1 MIRSYA
7 GRVGALCT
15 TSLCLSMP
23 GLARAADA
31 TEVVVSATRTERA
44 VDLVPSDVT
53 VVTAA
58 TLETRTFDR
67 LDEALNAEAGMY
79 GGRVRGTSSTS
90 HTLIMLNGMP
100 LNSGWYGGVNW
111 QNVSM
116 ENVDRI
122 EIVRGPASAL
132 YGGNAMGGA
141 INIITVLPEQFEANL
156 QTRVGSDDYASY
168 RASAGDKYFGRLAV
182 RLGAEYDNDLVGRPI
197 DYVFRPVTSGAGA
210 LTGGES
216 SLNRQGRDYWIVGDK
231 GEQHQRQWSANF
243 AAAYDLSDTGRMRLD
258 WQNGYAKYYNG
269 APNSYVLDASGQAAF
284 A

>member
-1 MIRSYA
+1 MIRSNWA
-7 GRVGALCT
+7 RVGALFT
-15 TSLCLSMP
+15 HSLFL
-23 GLARAADA
+23 LAPAWVRAADT
-31 TEVVVSATRTERA
+31 TEVVVSATRTERSI
-44 VDLVPSDVT
+44 DLVPSDVS

-58 TLETRTFDR
+58 TLATRTFDR

-111 QNVSM
+111 QNISM

-141 INIITVLPEQFEANL
+141 INVITVLPEQFEAAL

-168 RASAGDKYFGRLAV
+168 RASVGDKWFGRLAV
-182 RLGAEYDNDLVGRPI
+182 RVGAEY
-197 DYVFRPVTSGAGA
+197 
-210 LTGGES
+210 
-216 SLNRQGRDYWIVGDK
+216 
-231 GEQHQRQWSANF
+231 
-243 AAAYDLSDTGRMRLD
+243 
-258 WQNGYAKYYNG
+258 
-269 APNSYVLDASGQAAF
+269 
-284 A
+284 